1 MKQSTHSNN
10 TFGQTATTVLLAVG
24 FLGFVLLLSYLFITG
39 TMK

>member
-1 MKQSTHSNN
+1 MKQSTSANN

-39 TMK
+39 TMH